1 MINTS
6 EALALRGHQV
16 TVYTTRSLEYRT
28 WHNELPRREVL
39 NGVDVHR
46 FDSIRRRGYTWKV
59 LDYGYINYRKRKA
72 VRYHPFIMFGSGP
85 IAPGLFLR
93 LLAHGRRFDVIQ
105 VNTLPYAHVWYTAL
119 AAKWIGV
126 PYVVTP
132 FLHTAQADIFDVEW
146 YNVAMRDADRVI
158 VMTGTER
165 DYLLQRF
172 VSLERIIM
180 GGVGI
185 KPEEIMPE
193 TQGNWRAQLG
203 IPDDAFAILFI
214 GRRAAYKGLDVLLE
228 AFSQLRQSCPD
239 ALLVLAG
246 PSTPDWEAL
255 WPKYEGLPGIL
266 DLGKISDQDKGRL
279 LDACDVLVL
288 PSTGESFG
296 IVFVEAW
303 VLNKPV
309 IGARSGALSDMVI
322 DGADGFLFE
331 PGNVGE
337 LAGKLNALYMDPELR
352 RRMGLRGHEKAMNKY
367 TVESV
372 TDQIERLYLELADQ
386 RQGSTDES

>member
-16 TVYTTRSLEYRT
+16 SVYTTRSLDYRS
-28 WHNELPRREVL
+28 WRNELPRREL
-39 NGVDVHR
+39 LGGVQVHR
-46 FDSIRRRGYTWKV
+46 FDSIRRRDYTWKV

-93 LLAHGRRFDVIQ
+93 LLTHGRRFDVIH

-119 AAKWIGV
+119 AARWIGV

-146 YNVAMRDADRVI
+146 YNMAMRDADRVV
-158 VMTGTER
+158 VMTETER
-165 DYLLQRF
+165 SYLLQRF
-172 VSLERIIM
+172 LDPKRIVM

-185 KPEEIMPE
+185 RPEEVVPE
-193 TQGNWRAQLG
+193 RRGCWRADLG
-203 IPDDAFAILFI
+203 IPADAFAILFI
-214 GRRAAYKGLDVLLE
+214 GRRAAYKGLDVLLG
-228 AFSQLRQSCPD
+228 AFKQLRETCPN
-239 ALLVLAG
+239 AVLVLAG
-246 PSTPDWEAL
+246 PTTPDWDAL
-255 WPKYEGLPGIL
+255 WPRYRDLPGVL

-303 VLNKPV
+303 MLGKPV
-309 IGARSGALSDMVI
+309 IGARSGALADMVI
-322 DGADGFLFE
+322 DGVDGFTFE
-331 PGNVGE
+331 PGDVGDLVRKLTE
-337 LAGKLNALYMDPELR
+337 LYRDPELG
-352 RRMGLRGHEKAMNKY
+352 RRMGSRGHEKAMSKY
-367 TVESV
+367 TVASV
-372 TDQIERLYLELADQ
+372 ADQLERLYIEMADQ
-386 RQGSTDES
+386 H